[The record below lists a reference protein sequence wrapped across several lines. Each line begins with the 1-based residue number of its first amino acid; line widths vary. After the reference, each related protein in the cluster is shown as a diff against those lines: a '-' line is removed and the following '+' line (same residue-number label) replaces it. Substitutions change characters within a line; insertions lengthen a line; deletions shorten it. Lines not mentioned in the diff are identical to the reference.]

1 MPLNTTT
8 WVSSIKACGFG
19 GQGIV
24 RITTGSQ
31 QVISVSPTRSSAI
44 TLADGVII
52 TGSMINSSSGHDL
65 YYKTISFASTI
76 PSYSAQQ
83 STYHGNLCGG
93 GTINLPLSAG
103 QIASGRQIPHAEDG
117 TGSYTNDGT
126 IYFKPFTLLNYAT
139 LTWGSQLESPTVQSG
154 GVTTIPGTTV
164 TDGSTVNI
172 CTGWRYDGGGG
183 ACGRLTYGNINHRCY
198 YRSLTVS

>member
-1 MPLNTTT
+1 MPLSNTSFA
-8 WVSSIKACGFG
+8 SSKRAYGFG
-19 GQGIV
+19 GLSIIQ
-24 RITTGSQ
+24 ITTGSQ
-31 QVISVSPTRSSAI
+31 QVISVSPTRSSI
-44 TLADGVII
+44 ISLADGNII

-65 YYKTISFASTI
+65 YYKTISFSNTI

-126 IYFKPFTLLNYAT
+126 IYFKPFTLLNFTT
-139 LTWGSQLESPTVQSG
+139 LSWGTQQESPTVQSG

-164 TDGSTVNI
+164 TNGSTVNV